1 MRLRI
6 ALVLFFVCTIPVFA
20 CSIPSPCHSQE
31 SSAEK
36 PAEVKPFLFEGTK
49 VAVTP
54 PASWKSVPPKN
65 QMVEGEFRFPAEGK
79 ESIRITFSRSGGS
92 IDANVKRWIG
102 QFEGAKPDQTKV
114 DKKTVDKLTV
124 HTVDVAGTYLDSMGG
139 GPFAPGPT
147 KKQENYRMIG
157 AIVEMPKGQNL
168 FIKAYGPKDLVE
180 KTKADFDKMIEGI
193 TNK

>member
-6 ALVLFFVCTIPVFA
+6 ALVLFFLSTITTA
-20 CSIPSPCHSQE
+20 GYSQE
-31 SSAEK
+31 SSTEK

-54 PASWKSVPPKN
+54 PATWKSVPPKN
-65 QMVEGEFRFPAEGK
+65 QMIEGEFRFPADGK

-102 QFEGAKPDQTKV
+102 QFEGAKAEETKV

>member
-6 ALVLFFVCTIPVFA
+6 ALALFFLATVAPITRA
-20 CSIPSPCHSQE
+20 QE
-31 SSAEK
+31 SNAEK
-36 PAEVKPFLFEGTK
+36 PAEVKPFLFDGTN
-49 VAVTP
+49 VTVTP
-54 PASWKSVPPKN
+54 PASWKTVPPKN
-65 QMVEGEFRFPAEGK
+65 QMVEGEFRFPADGK

-102 QFEGAKPDQTKV
+102 QFEGAKKEETKV
-114 DKKTVDKLTV
+114 DKKTVGTLTV

-180 KTKADFDKMIEGI
+180 KTKADFDKMVDGI